1 MKTMTEDL
9 PLEMELHSY
18 VDGTLD
24 DEAMARIEEYLTG
37 HPEAAARVR
46 DYLKQKAQIASFGRR
61 IDAREA
67 PGDLAALE
75 RQLLRRLKHRGLL
88 RWQRLAATAVL
99 ITAGWVG
106 HSLYQELADGP
117 NFADEVVQA
126 YMLTTSE
133 PEEIMLLSPERIE
146 RLFARIGEME
156 YLPDLSRFGYEPI
169 GAQLLPSD
177 AGAML
182 HVPYRSANGTVLSYF
197 LLHDEAENEVPR
209 HILHRNGVSLA
220 YWQHEHSRYAVAAL
234 LEDDELNTLTAYVE
248 TAPNLF
254 ATP

>member
-1 MKTMTEDL
+1 MTEDL
-9 PLEMELHSY
+9 PLELELHSY

-24 DEAMARIEEYLTG
+24 DEAMARIEEYLTK

-46 DYLKQKAQIASFGRR
+46 DYLRQKAQIASFGRR
-61 IDAREA
+61 VDAREM

-75 RQLLRRLKHRGLL
+75 RQLVRRLKRRGLL
-88 RWQRLAATAVL
+88 RWQRLAATVVL
-99 ITAGWVG
+99 LTAGWVG
-106 HSLYQELADGP
+106 HALFVSAVDGP
-117 NFADEVVQA
+117 SFADEVVQA
-126 YMLTTSE
+126 YMLTATDPDE
-133 PEEIMLLSPERIE
+133 VMPLSPERLG

-177 AGAML
+177 VGAMV
-182 HVPYRSANGTVLSYF
+182 HVPYRSADGTVVSYF
-197 LLHDEAENEVPR
+197 LLHDEAEAEVPR
-209 HILHRNGVSLA
+209 HILHKNGVSLV

-234 LEDDELNTLTAYVE
+234 LEDDELDTLTAYAE

-254 ATP
+254 GAP

>member
-1 MKTMTEDL
+1 MTEDL
-9 PLEMELHSY
+9 PLELELHSY

-24 DEAMARIEEYLTG
+24 DEAMARIEEYLTQ

-46 DYLKQKAQIASFGRR
+46 DYLRQKAQIASFGRR
-61 IDAREA
+61 IDARET
-67 PGDLAALE
+67 PGDLVALE
-75 RQLLRRLKHRGLL
+75 RQLLRRLRRRGLL
-88 RWQRLAATAVL
+88 RWQRLAATAML
-99 ITAGWVG
+99 LAIGWAG
-106 HSLYQELADGP
+106 HTLYQTATDGP

-126 YMLTTSE
+126 YMLTTTE
-133 PEEIMLLSPERIE
+133 PDEIMRISPERIG

-177 AGAML
+177 AGTML
-182 HVPYRSANGTVLSYF
+182 HVPYRSASGTVLSYF
-197 LLHDEAENEVPR
+197 LLHDEAEDEVPR

-220 YWQHEHSRYAVAAL
+220 YWQHEHSRYAIAAL
-234 LEDDELNTLTAYVE
+234 LEDDELNALTAYME

-254 ATP
+254 GVP